1 MEYKC
6 EPCKYST
13 KYKHHL
19 NRHLQTERHFSATLP
34 KTFKSTTYSCSV
46 CVRKFQ
52 TRAGKWKHEK
62 CCKDTQ
68 TIWNQGKASGVSEN
82 IDIIEATNNLYMAK
96 QEIIVAGEEMIVS
109 GQKMIEAQQTMMK
122 QLIELIATS
131 INLYDNDKDA
141 NEIVRKVNEMGLKYK
156 LVAIE
161 DENYED
167 ECLKTVVRFE
177 KSIKIEKGSHRIR
190 ELIKKASDDAVIDT
204 LIDVMKWV
212 NVNPTWNKYLSSDIS
227 DVSSDDGFRAK
238 CVESFKRMYAS
249 FRVHPEIEQHFKQ
262 AWLIIVGLWKPTKST
277 GFGND

>member
-1 MEYKC
+1 MDDI
-6 EPCKYST
+6 PKY
-13 KYKHHL
+13 
-19 NRHLQTERHFSATLP
+19 E
-34 KTFKSTTYSCSV
+34 CSV
-46 CVRKFQ
+46 CGKVYQ
-52 TRAGKWKHEK
+52 SRAGLWKHNTKYQCVIGKPGNTE
-62 CCKDTQ
+62 DLETDF
-68 TIWNQGKASGVSEN
+68 WNQGNASGVSEN
-82 IDIIEATNNLYMAK
+82 IDIIEATNNLYMAGQEMIVAG
-96 QEIIVAGEEMIVS
+96 QEIIR
-109 GQKMIEAQQTMMK
+109 AQQTIMK